1 MSNSRKIR
9 RRRDVLL
16 ERMRYAEVGRG
27 GRKDGPKQ
35 DRKTDRETATSAKSD
50 TGAARSAHRRIEQDD
65 LQMGKRSFPN
75 KRILR
80 NNLCLPACRILM
92 YKRMALEI

>member
-27 GRKDGPKQ
+27 RKDGPKQ
-35 DRKTDRETATSAKSD
+35 DRKTDRETATNAKSD